1 MHVPRPARLE
11 ALPILPALLVALT
24 PLFAV
29 GCGPSEADSD
39 AQREAAAA
47 AAPNTLSQQERDEG
61 WRLLFDGRT
70 TEGWRGFRLDHV
82 PDGWQA
88 VDGALTRVAAGAGD
102 LITVDQ
108 FADFELALEWRVEPG
123 GNSGIFFRATEDV
136 GRIYEGAP
144 EIQVL
149 DDEGHPDGESQL
161 TAAGSNYGLHPAPE
175 GVVRPAGEWNEV
187 RLIVRGPHV
196 EQWMN
201 GVRVV
206 EYELWSPDWERRV
219 QESKFAA
226 WPEYGRATQGH
237 IGLQDHGD
245 PVAFRNVRIRELR

>member
-1 MHVPRPARLE
+1 MHVPRPAHLE
-11 ALPILPALLVALT
+11 ALPLLTCLLVALP
-24 PLFAV
+24 PLFAA
-29 GCGPSEADSD
+29 GCGPPEADAD
-39 AQREAAAA
+39 AERGAAAA
-47 AAPNTLSQQERDEG
+47 AGPNSLTAQERDEG

-70 TEGWRGFRLDHV
+70 TEGWRGFQLDHV
-82 PDGWQA
+82 PEGWQA

-108 FADFELALEWRVEPG
+108 FTDFELTLEWRVEPG

-149 DDEGHPDGESQL
+149 DDERHPDGQSQL

-219 QESKFAA
+219 RESKFAE

-245 PVAFRNVRIRELR
+245 RVAFRNVRIRELR